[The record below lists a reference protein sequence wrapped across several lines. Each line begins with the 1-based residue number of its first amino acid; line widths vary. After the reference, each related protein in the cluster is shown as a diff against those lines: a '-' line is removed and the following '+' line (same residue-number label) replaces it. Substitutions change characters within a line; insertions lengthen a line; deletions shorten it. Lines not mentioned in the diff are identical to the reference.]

1 MLLSGTGQLAALQLG
16 RNVISVDNDQQMLD
30 HAVGRYQAANI
41 SVDEEEESMDEG
53 SGDEG
58 EPSGTVGNKEK
69 ATHMDESSLLEQ

>member
-1 MLLSGTGQLAALQLG
+1 M
-16 RNVISVDNDQQMLD
+16 DNDQQMLN
-30 HAVGRYQAANI
+30 HAVGRYHAANI

>member
-1 MLLSGTGQLAALQLG
+1 
-16 RNVISVDNDQQMLD
+16 
-30 HAVGRYQAANI
+30 
-41 SVDEEEESMDEG
+41 MDEG